1 MALGDPTLELVLLG
15 WPDEEPTL
23 RLDYRRF
30 SYAGKFV
37 VGRTGK
43 AVVRRRA
50 VEPSVGDSSVGDSV
64 PVTAADLP
72 PIEERLPPGLDA
84 REFDTDIVAAVA
96 FSADRTDPDTL
107 WLRYVTVRQDRRGEG
122 LGPRLVRF
130 VTDRAHD
137 RGYDRVRIAVNN
149 PFAYEALHKAG
160 FAWTGEET
168 GLAELVLEHP
178 PPVTVSGNGRTP
190 TPGEDGH
197 GHRPGVERY
206 RAGLDRYRA
215 RDLGDPEASFLARK
229 QGASPPA
236 VLVSDDAESDDTD
249 RTRETTTDDAD
260 DSGN

>member
-1 MALGDPTLELVLLG
+1 MDSGDPGLELAVLG
-15 WPDEEPTL
+15 WPGDEPTL

-37 VGRTGK
+37 VGGTGK
-43 AVVRRRA
+43 AVVRRRSA
-50 VEPSVGDSSVGDSV
+50 NSADDSTPPGDDG
-64 PVTAADLP
+64 LP
-72 PIEERLPPGLDA
+72 PVEEPLPPGLDA
-84 REFDTDIVAAVA
+84 DEFDSDVVAAVA
-96 FSADRTDPDTL
+96 FSEDRTDADSL

-122 LGPRLVRF
+122 LGPRLLRL

-178 PPVTVSGNGRTP
+178 PPVDTAGTGWTP
-190 TPGEDGH
+190 TTA
-197 GHRPGVERY
+197 RERY
-206 RAGLDRYRA
+206 QAGLDRYRA
-215 RDLGDPEASFLARK
+215 RELGDPEASFLARK
-229 QGASPPA
+229 RGASPPPVIEEDGA
-236 VLVSDDAESDDTD
+236 GDDRGTTVD
-249 RTRETTTDDAD
+249 RGTTEDRGTTD

>member
-1 MALGDPTLELVLLG
+1 MDLGDPTLELALLG
-15 WPDEEPTL
+15 WPGEERTL

-50 VEPSVGDSSVGDSV
+50 VESAAGNSA
-64 PVTAADLP
+64 PVTDADLP
-72 PIEERLPPGLDA
+72 PLDEPLPPGLDA
-84 REFDTDIVAAVA
+84 DEFDTDVVAAVA
-96 FSADRTDPDTL
+96 FSPDRTDSGTL

-160 FAWTGEET
+160 FAWTGGET

-178 PPVTVSGNGRTP
+178 PPVETAGNGRAPSTA
-190 TPGEDGH
+190 GDRDRYRDRH
-197 GHRPGVERY
+197 GTSVERY
-206 RAGLDRYRA
+206 QAGLDRYRA
-215 RDLGDPEASFLARK
+215 RDLDDPEASFLARK
-229 QGASPPA
+229 QGTPPPT
-236 VLVSDDAESDDTD
+236 VLVTDAEG
-249 RTRETTTDDAD
+249 TRETSPDHAD

>member
-1 MALGDPTLELVLLG
+1 MDLGDPALELAVLG
-15 WPDEEPTL
+15 WPADEQTL

-37 VGRTGK
+37 VGGTGK

-50 VEPSVGDSSVGDSV
+50 DAASGEEVAD
-64 PVTAADLP
+64 ADLP
-72 PIEERLPPGLDA
+72 PVDQPLPPGLDA
-84 REFDTDIVAAVA
+84 DEFDSDVVAAVA
-96 FSADRTDPDTL
+96 FSADRTDADTL

-122 LGPRLVRF
+122 FGPHLLWF

-178 PPVTVSGNGRTP
+178 PPVATAGNGQTATSARA
-190 TPGEDGH
+190 
-197 GHRPGVERY
+197 RY
-206 RAGLDRYRA
+206 QAGLDRYRA
-215 RDLGDPEASFLARK
+215 RELGDPEASFLARK
-229 QGASPPA
+229 RGVSPPSVVEGDGA
-236 VLVSDDAESDDTD
+236 GDDCG
-249 RTRETTTDDAD
+249 TDDPGTTD